1 MPFIQLQ
8 LRRDTAATWTA
19 VNPVLA
25 SGEIGLETDTEL
37 FKIGNGVLTWQLLP
51 YGGLRGPTG
60 PGGPTGPSGGA
71 GATGATGQAGPG
83 GPTGVTGPT
92 GSAGPQ
98 GVPGEATETGATG
111 ETGPTGPAGGAG
123 PTGALGATGSIATNS
138 GVLKV
143 PISGGLFSHT
153 TAVSSMPAGFCTY
166 NPSLSSNSSYV
177 FDLSGVYTPSNIPIF
192 MGTIV
197 YYNGLQYNY
206 MNLKYGSVTT
216 GGVNVV
222 LDSAVNTIT
231 FTQVNTTN
239 FPSATND
246 TSGYALYL
254 ILTHLN

>member
-8 LRRDTAATWTA
+8 LRRDTAANWTS
-19 VNPVLA
+19 VNPILA

-60 PGGPTGPSGGA
+60 PTGST
-71 GATGATGQAGPG
+71 GATGAGSTGPTGALGPG

-92 GSAGPQ
+92 GAAGPQ

-111 ETGPTGPAGGAG
+111 DTGPTGSRGQTG
-123 PTGALGATGSIATNS
+123 PTGSIGATGSISTNS
-138 GVLKV
+138 GVLKIPV
-143 PISGGLFSHT
+143 SAGTFSHT
-153 TAVSSMPAGFCTY
+153 TAVSTVPASFATY
-166 NPSLSSNSSYV
+166 NSSLSSSSSYV
-177 FDLSGVYTPSNIPIF
+177 FDLSGGYSPANFPLFT
-192 MGTIV
+192 GTVV
-197 YYNGLQYNY
+197 YYNGSQYNY
-206 MNLKYGSVTT
+206 MNLKYGSITT
-216 GGVNVV
+216 AGVNVV
-222 LDSAVNTIT
+222 IDSAVNTIT

-246 TSGYALYL
+246 SSGYALYL